1 MMHNFGKRKYAFIMF
16 ILANSMRWAERVAF
30 VGDRRGACRVWWGYL
45 RERERERVKVHLE
58 DQA

>member
-1 MMHNFGKRKYAFIMF
+1 MF